1 MVLLNQMPIAIKDSK
16 IDITSEKLTK
26 ELAKEFTKYLKG
38 GEFIFL
44 YGEMGVGKTT
54 FIRYLINQLQ
64 KKNNVKITEVT
75 SPTFNL
81 LYEYEIKSL
90 KVMHYDLYRLE
101 SLKEIDQLGIFEN
114 SEKVI
119 TIVEWPEKIKKNVEN
134 RLEIT
139 FYYENDKENR
149 KLKFQGFGKWKNF
162 KLDEI

>member
-1 MVLLNQMPIAIKDSK
+1 MLKYNLSQIDTISK
-16 IDITSEKLTK
+16 KILSNISNTD
-26 ELAKEFTKYLKG
+26 Y
-38 GEFIFL
+38 IFL
-44 YGEMGVGKTT
+44 FGELGSGKTT
-54 FIRYLINQLQ
+54 FTRSLINELQ
-64 KKNNVKITEVT
+64 KKNKVNKTEVL

-114 SEKVI
+114 SENAI
-119 TIVEWPEKIKKNVEN
+119 TIVEWPEKIKKNVED

-139 FYYENDKENR
+139 FYYETDEESR

-162 KLDEI
+162 KLNAI